1 MSTQQKPITTLYM
14 LMSLDGKISTGSS
27 DELDFDKDLP
37 KIDGVKD
44 GLHQYYDI
52 EKTTDVVS
60 FNTGRVMAK
69 IGVNERTDKPS
80 KMPVTFV
87 IVDKKPHLT
96 ENGVKYLIDWTQKL
110 ILVTTN
116 DSHPALSIQNDTLQ
130 VVQYDKEVDFND
142 LFNRLSNEF
151 EVEQMTIQSGGEMNA
166 NLIREGLVDYIS
178 VVVAPIIV
186 GGRDTSTLVDGES
199 LTKLSEL
206 NKLRPLELVSYKQLD
221 ESYLHLQYKV
231 LN

>member
-1 MSTQQKPITTLYM
+1 MSKPITTIYM
-14 LMSLDGKISTGSS
+14 LMSVDGKISTGVS

-37 KIDGVKD
+37 KINGVKE

-69 IGVNERTDKPS
+69 IGVNERTDTPN

-87 IVDKKPHLT
+87 IVDNKSHLT
-96 ENGVKYLIDWTQKL
+96 ERGVRYLLEWTQKL

-116 DSHPALSIQNDTLQ
+116 KSHPAINIHNESLI
-130 VVQYDKEVDFND
+130 VVQYDEEVDFKD
-142 LFNRLSNEF
+142 LFEKLSKDFGAER
-151 EVEQMTIQSGGEMNA
+151 MTIQSGGEMNA
-166 NLIREGLVDYIS
+166 KLIRDGLVDYLS
-178 VVVAPIIV
+178 VVVAPLVV

-199 LTKLSEL
+199 LKEMSEL
-206 NKLRPLELVSYKQLD
+206 STLKPLELIEANKLENSYIHLVYKFKQQD
-221 ESYLHLQYKV
+221 
-231 LN
+231 